1 MQINYFLS
9 KSEIAVNQ
17 PAEVDVIINFQG
29 DESTKSS
36 RRPINL
42 SLVLDRSGSMGGT
55 PLRNALKAAEKL
67 VEFLLPEDYLSIVA
81 YDDVATTVLPPQL
94 VEDKTAVK
102 KIIKQIRVGGL
113 TNLSGGWLMGCDH
126 VQSQQAP
133 EQLARVLLLT
143 DGFANRGI
151 CDPQVLVKTAAEKAE
166 AGIMTTTLGFG
177 NGFNEDLLIDIADGG
192 GGNFYFIQ
200 SADDAANVFSIEM
213 ESLTSV
219 VGQNLTVNLETKNE
233 IQVKEVLNKYPFQPQ
248 TQGIEVF
255 LGDVYQ
261 VESKPLVLQFSLPA
275 IATEGEVDLGLVTYS
290 YQRVVDGSIQKF
302 SDTLPLT
309 IKVGSEESAGKIK
322 LNADVTQQASQLRI
336 AKKKDEAVAIA
347 DRGNYKQAAEILR
360 QAVEDLKAKALNEYF
375 EIAEEIEQ
383 LTYYA
388 KRLDDKRF
396 DLSIR
401 KEMRDQSYQA
411 RKRDRDDLKLRG
423 VTATAG
429 ASNHL
434 EIVNGAGSGVVL
446 KCDRIQGKLRI
457 RVVSEDY
464 EADLNVQFPRAIRE
478 EGASYLVDDVEL
490 SSNGSFYR
498 PVGDIRR
505 LLKPGEKLAVAAA
518 SRNGN
523 YQKAKVKG
531 TAADLETTDT
541 VGDGVLVQCLK
552 DKSKLRARVVSDG
565 CNPDWN
571 MRFPRSIRE
580 AGMMYVVDEVKESSQ
595 GGFYLAYGEI
605 KKLVQ

>member
-1 MQINYFLS
+1 MQVNYLLS
-9 KSEIAVNQ
+9 QSEIAVNRST
-17 PAEVDVIINFQG
+17 DIDLIINFQG
-29 DESTKSS
+29 DRDVESTS

-42 SLVLDRSGSMGGT
+42 SLVLDRSGSMGGS

-67 VEFLLPEDYLSIVA
+67 VDFLRPEDYLSIVV
-81 YDDVATTVLPPQL
+81 YDDVPETVLSPQL
-94 VEDKTAVK
+94 VSDKSAIEKV
-102 KIIKQIRVGGL
+102 IKQIRLGGL

-126 VQSQQAP
+126 VESKQTS
-133 EQLARVLLLT
+133 EQLGRVLLLT
-143 DGFANRGI
+143 DGLANCGI
-151 CDPQVLVKTAAEKAE
+151 CDPKVLVKTAAEKAE
-166 AGIMTTTLGFG
+166 AGIVTTTLGFG
-177 NGFNEDLLIDIADGG
+177 NGFNEDLLIDIAEGG

-213 ESLTSV
+213 ESLTSII
-219 VGQNLTVNLETKNE
+219 GQNLTVNLETENGIE
-233 IQVKEVLNKYPFQPQ
+233 VKEVLNKYP
-248 TQGIEVF
+248 TQHKEGVEVF

-275 IATEGEVDLGLVTYS
+275 IATAGETDLGSITYS
-290 YQRVVDGSIQKF
+290 YQRVVDGSIKKF

-309 IKVGSEESAGKIK
+309 INVVNEQKASEIK
-322 LNADVTQQASQLRI
+322 PNSNVTQQASQLRI

-347 DRGNYKQAAEILR
+347 DAGNYQQAAKILR
-360 QAVEDLKAKALNEYF
+360 QAVEELKSKALNEYF

-388 KRLDDKRF
+388 KRLDEKRF
-396 DLSIR
+396 DLNIR

-423 VTATAG
+423 VSSTAG

-434 EIVNGAGSGVVL
+434 EIVREAGSGVVL
-446 KCDRIQGKLRI
+446 KCDRIKGKLRI
-457 RVVSEDY
+457 RVVSEGY
-464 EADLNVQFPRAIRE
+464 EPFNVQFPRAIRE

-490 SSNGSFYR
+490 SANGSFYR
-498 PVGDIRR
+498 VVGEIRR
-505 LLKPGEKLAVAAA
+505 LLQPGEELAVVAT
-518 SRNGN
+518 RNTN
-523 YQKAKVKG
+523 YQKAKVQG

-565 CNPDWN
+565 YNPDWN

-580 AGMMYVVDEVKESSQ
+580 EGMMYVVDEVKESSQ